1 MIIHFMSYAPVPV
14 LKTSSKLL
22 LACQQIIKEK
32 IQFTKT
38 KVNVM
43 LVRTVLVVPNQ

>member
-1 MIIHFMSYAPVPV
+1 MYNAPIPV
-14 LKTSSKLL
+14 LKMSSKLL

-32 IQFTKT
+32 IQFSKT